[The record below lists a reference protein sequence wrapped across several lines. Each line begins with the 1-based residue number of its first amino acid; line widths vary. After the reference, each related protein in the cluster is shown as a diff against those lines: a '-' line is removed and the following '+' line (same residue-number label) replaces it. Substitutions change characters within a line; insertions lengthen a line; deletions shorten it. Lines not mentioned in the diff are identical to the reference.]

1 MLRIFKLSRHS
12 KNMIAFGIALRASL
26 AELLSLGLFLAID
39 VVVFARWV
47 LASFFNLMRNK
58 ISVEIYDPYSYSC
71 YAWSVYLLLA
81 HGDGIREDYM
91 KLY

>member
-1 MLRIFKLSRHS
+1 MILRVLRLFRVLRIFKLSRHS

-47 LASFFNLMRNK
+47 W
-58 ISVEIYDPYSYSC
+58 EC
-71 YAWSVYLLLA
+71 LLIIDNVSIVIL
-81 HGDGIREDYM
+81 
-91 KLY
+91 